1 MCVLSARGFLRLL
14 GRTGLGAM
22 MVPTTTESR
31 WARVVYSKVNRT
43 VVKFGVST
51 VYPVLRRDSRLKG
64 SRRYQIDPQKQPR
77 HLIRWGDK
85 QLQGEIMSV
94 LKRVEEAYLDVLR
107 FIIIFVASVLLLGAI
122 VFAVL
127 AASNSGPGNAKDS
140 STKLTVNA
148 DDVTNGV
155 VASKSSNKTPAQAI
169 SLDAEGERKVID
181 PNQALF
187 ERAAV
192 AIFNFVNKHG
202 RGAESIDKESVIQ
215 VSKRKASIYKEAEV
229 AKEFA
234 SGLAATMEK
243 TLADPKILKLVEAP
257 AAVPPVAAPAQS
269 VEGDESMVQAQPPA
283 PVQPFKESPIGVV
296 NSTLENYIALFGKQL
311 AEKESERDKAAAM
324 EIERKANA
332 TQQLYMAGG
341 AFGTFLLLV
350 FISIV
355 VKIERNLRNLSV
367 PPKS

>member
-1 MCVLSARGFLRLL
+1 M
-14 GRTGLGAM
+14 
-22 MVPTTTESR
+22 
-31 WARVVYSKVNRT
+31 WA
-43 VVKFGVST
+43 
-51 VYPVLRRDSRLKG
+51 
-64 SRRYQIDPQKQPR
+64 QCC
-77 HLIRWGDK
+77 
-85 QLQGEIMSV
+85 
-94 LKRVEEAYLDVLR
+94 
-107 FIIIFVASVLLLGAI
+107 
-122 VFAVL
+122 
-127 AASNSGPGNAKDS
+127 
-140 STKLTVNA
+140 
-148 DDVTNGV
+148 
-155 VASKSSNKTPAQAI
+155 KSSL
-169 SLDAEGERKVID
+169 S
-181 PNQALF
+181 
-187 ERAAV
+187 AV
-192 AIFNFVNKHG
+192 AIVNFVNKHG